1 MERLFRLS
9 AVLAALLLG
18 AAPQPLVALRFSRFW
33 RAALGLVLAAGIAA
47 LVMVFSDYRRF
58 ERWTGEAEASQRR
71 SQPLSGAQLKDFADQ
86 RATSLFAGYYDLL
99 ASELLVL
106 DSENLDAK
114 LGLNTYA
121 LRFAPIPDA
130 VFRQAVLLS
139 LKGERE
145 AAARFFSRLATMYPD
160 TLRDHLL
167 RLEQMARD
175 DPAVFAGF
183 AAEARRASGWQ
194 PRSD

>member
-1 MERLFRLS
+1 PLWHANFLG
-9 AVLAALLLG
+9 LTALLLG
-18 AAPQPLVALRFSRFW
+18 AAPQPLLALRFSRFR

-47 LVMVFSDYRRF
+47 LAMVFSDYRDF
-58 ERWTGEAEASQRR
+58 ERWTRQAESSQRR
-71 SQPLSGAQLKDFADQ
+71 SEPLSQGQLKDFADQ

-106 DSENLDAK
+106 DREDLDAK
-114 LGLNTYA
+114 LGLNSYA

-139 LKGERE
+139 LKGERD
-145 AAARFFSRLATMYPD
+145 AAARVFSRLATMYPE
-160 TLRDHLL
+160 TLGEHLR

-175 DPAVFAGF
+175 DPSVFAAF
-183 AAEARRASGWQ
+183 AAAARRGNA
-194 PRSD
+194 P

>member
-1 MERLFRLS
+1 
-9 AVLAALLLG
+9 
-18 AAPQPLVALRFSRFW
+18 LRFSRF
-33 RAALGLVLAAGIAA
+33 RQAALGLVLVAGIAV
-47 LVMVFSDYRRF
+47 LGMVFSDYRNF
-58 ERWTGEAEASQRR
+58 ERWTRQAEGSQRR
-71 SQPLSGAQLKDFADQ
+71 NELLSEAQLKEFAGQ

-106 DSENLDAK
+106 DREDLDAK

-145 AAARFFSRLATMYPD
+145 GARRVLSRLATMYPN
-160 TLRDHLL
+160 TLHEHLR
-167 RLEQMARD
+167 RLEQLARD
-175 DPAVFAGF
+175 DPAVFAAF
-183 AAEARRASGWQ
+183 AAEARRGYG
-194 PRSD
+194 R

>member
-1 MERLFRLS
+1 
-9 AVLAALLLG
+9 V
-18 AAPQPLVALRFSRFW
+18 
-33 RAALGLVLAAGIAA
+33 
-47 LVMVFSDYRRF
+47 
-58 ERWTGEAEASQRR
+58 
-71 SQPLSGAQLKDFADQ
+71 KDFAGQ

-106 DSENLDAK
+106 DREDLDAK

-139 LKGERE
+139 LKGEHESAGRVL
-145 AAARFFSRLATMYPD
+145 SRLATMYPK
-160 TLRDHLL
+160 TLHDHLR

-175 DPAVFAGF
+175 DPALFAAF
-183 AAEARRASGWQ
+183 AAEARRGYGRVA
-194 PRSD
+194 R